1 MRTIEEIQA
10 AIDAAKAA
18 GEDATELET
27 ELAEAKKLAK
37 GTGTDPDKNE
47 PTFTQAQ
54 VDEIVRKAKAAQKA
68 SHERALETLK
78 EERDE
83 AVAGKDKLAAI
94 LQKQM
99 AAQLEKMPPATKK
112 LLEKLDIVEQYDWLA
127 ENGSVQTP
135 ATPAT
140 PVTPRDSEG
149 GGERA
154 HELADKNI
162 V

>member
-18 GEDATELET
+18 GEDAKELET

-37 GTGTDPDKNE
+37 GTGADPDQNE

-68 SHERALETLK
+68 SHERALEALK

-135 ATPAT
+135 ATP
-140 PVTPRDSEG
+140 VTPRDSEG